1 VGRIAKRFGIMD
13 VPTARKVHGRPIPRI
28 GGVAIFFSFV
38 LPFMGAFF
46 VYTGLLKEVLV
57 NPAVMWLGAGGLIV
71 FLLGLW
77 DDIRRLPALVKFGVQ
92 VAAAI
97 VAYAGGLRIDGIFLP
112 GGYVVTFQ
120 YFPLII
126 TVFWFVL
133 VVNATNL
140 IDGLDGLAAGVV
152 FFSALVLL
160 VLAVLGG
167 RFVVAM
173 GFAALAGSTL
183 GFLRYNFNPASIFMG
198 DGGSYFLGY
207 MLAGLSIMGSMK
219 GQTTV
224 ALLIPIVAMGEPLI
238 DAIIAPIRRFVRGR
252 PMFQPDKGHLHHRLM
267 SLGVNHRNTVLIM
280 YGATVVLGVAA
291 LGTVFIKDFYA
302 FLVLAVLAVGI
313 FLAFRKMGY
322 LEYLAVDKIGGY
334 LYDMGDL
341 MGVTSDRR
349 TFLDRQIEIAG
360 APDYDALWQHTTSAM
375 ELLKIDR
382 AEMRINGCLWSM
394 EKGGTAPDSFVPSC
408 GAEKTEQIPSCGSE
422 KPGQIP
428 AGGPEK
434 PVQLPI
440 FRKEKIGSRPGFSSG
455 GGPAFPQGVAPVFP
469 SVFEE
474 NGNSDGR
481 LTIHLPLVNGTKNYG
496 TLYLE
501 KDVVRDPLKPFTLRR
516 SLVAA
521 LKRLDEKTVTAAGK

>member
-1 VGRIAKRFGIMD
+1 
-13 VPTARKVHGRPIPRI
+13 
-28 GGVAIFFSFV
+28 
-38 LPFMGAFF
+38 
-46 VYTGLLKEVLV
+46 
-57 NPAVMWLGAGGLIV
+57 
-71 FLLGLW
+71 
-77 DDIRRLPALVKFGVQ
+77 
-92 VAAAI
+92 
-97 VAYAGGLRIDGIFLP
+97 
-112 GGYVVTFQ
+112 
-120 YFPLII
+120 LII

-160 VLAVLGG
+160 VLAVLEG

-408 GAEKTEQIPSCGSE
+408 G
-422 KPGQIP
+422 
-428 AGGPEK
+428 PEK
-434 PVQLPI
+434 P
-440 FRKEKIGSRPGFSSG
+440 
-455 GGPAFPQGVAPVFP
+455 
-469 SVFEE
+469 
-474 NGNSDGR
+474 GR

-501 KDVVRDPLKPFTLRR
+501 KDVVRDPLKLFTLRRVEHLRR

-521 LKRLDEKTVTAAGK
+521 LKRLDEKGKI